1 MLHKIYERLDIIIP
15 TISGSAF
22 AFRNY
27 ILTGKLTVVFNFWQF
42 ALDTLLHLSQGI
54 IVAIGTY
61 IAVYFFKKIFHKT
74 DKTKQHD

>member
-1 MLHKIYERLDIIIP
+1 MLHKIYDRLDIIIP

-27 ILTGKLTVVFNFWQF
+27 ILTGELKIAFNFWQF
-42 ALDTLLHLSQGI
+42 ALDTLLHLSQGV

-61 IAVYFFKKIFHKT
+61 IAVYYFKKIFHKSS
-74 DKTKQHD
+74 KN